1 MDSCEYESSRK
12 GLSNFKCSMPKMSCF
27 IPNKVIFFRDVA
39 TFICNRRYTTFQNVE
54 GSFGSEGRGNPIG
67 LRKHGDKRSERED
80 KKTEANDVKAT
91 FSWHSLCT
99 HVVNTIYLS
108 ISHFTVVRLVTWAL
122 SRSEAGGDLV
132 LIQTLLIFKCRL
144 CCSHANYFAFTYEK
158 HEGLYQN
165 KVTARLAST
174 QRPGH

>member
-1 MDSCEYESSRK
+1 
-12 GLSNFKCSMPKMSCF
+12 MPKMSCL

-39 TFICNRRYTTFQNVE
+39 TFISNRRYTYLPKVE
-54 GSFGSEGRGNPIG
+54 GSFGSEGRGNPIS
-67 LRKHGDKRSERED
+67 LRKHGNKRSERED
-80 KKTEANDVKAT
+80 KKIEANDVKGT
-91 FSWHSLCT
+91 FLWHFLCT
-99 HVVNTIYLS
+99 PVVNTIWFS
-108 ISHFTVVRLVTWAL
+108 ISHFTVVFLVTCSL

-132 LIQTLLIFKCRL
+132 LIQTLLLFKCRL

-165 KVTARLAST
+165 KVTASLAST

>member
-54 GSFGSEGRGNPIG
+54 GSFGSEGRGNPIS
-67 LRKHGDKRSERED
+67 LRKHGNKRSERED

-108 ISHFTVVRLVTWAL
+108 ISHFKPSCFSNVDYVVLMLTTLHLHMKSMRVCIKTRSPPASLPLKGQVTRHTTVKWTIGVY
-122 SRSEAGGDLV
+122 GPV
-132 LIQTLLIFKCRL
+132 LELG
-144 CCSHANYFAFTYEK
+144 YE
-158 HEGLYQN
+158 
-165 KVTARLAST
+165 
-174 QRPGH
+174 